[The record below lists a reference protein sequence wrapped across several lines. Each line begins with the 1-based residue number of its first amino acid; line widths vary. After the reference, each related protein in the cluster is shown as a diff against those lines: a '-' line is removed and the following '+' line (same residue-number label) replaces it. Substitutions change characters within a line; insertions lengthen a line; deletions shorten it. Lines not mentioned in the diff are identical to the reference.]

1 MGCIRAKIQKH
12 IILIMGN
19 QDSQS
24 ANIRIAKN
32 TILLYIRMI
41 LLMCISLYTSRVI
54 LSTLGIEDYG
64 LYNVVGGIVT
74 MFTFLSSAM
83 GNSSQRFITYA
94 LGKGY
99 ADELKRVFNT
109 TCLVH
114 WIIAIIILILSE
126 TVGLWFLYSKMVIPF
141 ERFSAALWVYQF
153 SIFSCVVSVISI
165 PYNALVIAHEKM
177 GAFSFISI
185 LYAIVKLCIVFIV
198 QASSSDKLI
207 LYAALLLIA
216 QISERL
222 VYQFYCR
229 SRFFEAK
236 HISFRNYNQI
246 KEMLGFAGW
255 SLLPNLATVCYSQG
269 INIILNLFF
278 GPAVNAARGVSVQV
292 QGIVKNFVT
301 NFQTAVTPQII
312 KSYASN
318 DVERLNNLVFSSS
331 KLSFYLLLCIALPV
345 FLEAEYLLD
354 IWLKDV
360 PEHTVSFLRLI
371 LLAILL
377 DPLANPLCVANN
389 ATGEIKQFKMWEA
402 GICVSVI
409 PIGYILLRLG
419 LQPESVFVAQIV
431 LSIIV
436 QFARVTLSRGFL
448 QFSYATYL
456 KNVLVYILGVI
467 IIAPV
472 APLLLYLFIP
482 QGFGSFLL
490 VSVVCVI
497 SVIGSSY
504 FIGLNARE
512 RETIRQKL
520 SIYFKRK

>member
-1 MGCIRAKIQKH
+1 MVIQE
-12 IILIMGN
+12 
-19 QDSQS
+19 SQN
-24 ANIRIAKN
+24 ANTRIAKN

-41 LLMCISLYTSRVI
+41 LLMFISLYTSRVI

-83 GNSSQRFITYA
+83 GSSSQRFITYA
-94 LGKGY
+94 LGKGNET
-99 ADELKRVFNT
+99 ELKKVFNT

-114 WIIAIIILILSE
+114 WIIAIIVLLISE
-126 TVGLWFLYSKMVIPF
+126 TVGLWFLYNKMVIPI
-141 ERFSAALWVYQF
+141 ERLSAAQWVYQF
-153 SIFSCVVSVISI
+153 SIISCVVSVISI

-185 LYAIVKLCIVFIV
+185 LYAVVKLGIVFIV
-198 QASSSDKLI
+198 QSSSYDKLI
-207 LYAALLLIA
+207 LYAFLLLIA
-216 QISERL
+216 QIAERL
-222 VYQFYCR
+222 VYQFFCR
-229 SRFFEAK
+229 SRFPEAK
-236 HISFRNYNQI
+236 HISFRNCSQI

-301 NFQTAVTPQII
+301 NFQTAVSPQII

-318 DVERLNNLVFSSS
+318 DVDRLNKLIFSSS

-345 FLEAEYLLD
+345 FLEAEYLLG

-360 PEHTVSFLRLI
+360 PEYTVPFLRLI

-377 DPLANPLCVANN
+377 DPLANPLCVAIN
-389 ATGEIKQFKMWEA
+389 ATGNIKKFNMWEA

-409 PIGYILLRLG
+409 PIGYILLKFG
-419 LQPESVFVAQIV
+419 LRPESVFVAQII
-431 LSIIV
+431 LSGIV
-436 QFARVTLSRGFL
+436 QFARVALSRGFL
-448 QFSYATYL
+448 HFTYKTYL
-456 KNVLVYILGVI
+456 KNVIYYVIGVI
-467 IIAPV
+467 H
-472 APLLLYLFIP
+472 
-482 QGFGSFLL
+482 FGSPAKFR
-490 VSVVCVI
+490 V
-497 SVIGSSY
+497 
-504 FIGLNARE
+504 
-512 RETIRQKL
+512 
-520 SIYFKRK
+520 

>member
-1 MGCIRAKIQKH
+1 M
-12 IILIMGN
+12 MGN
-19 QDSQS
+19 KDSQN
-24 ANIRIAKN
+24 ANSRIAKN

-41 LLMCISLYTSRVI
+41 LLMLISLYTSRVI

-94 LGKGY
+94 LGKGD

-114 WIIAIIILILSE
+114 WVIAIIILFLSE
-126 TVGLWFLYSKMVIPF
+126 TVGLWFLYNKMVIPV
-141 ERFSAALWVYQF
+141 ERFSAAVWVYQF
-153 SIFSCVVSVISI
+153 SIISCVVSVISI

-185 LYAIVKLCIVFIV
+185 LYAIVKLGIVFIV

-216 QISERL
+216 QIAERL

-236 HISFRNYNQI
+236 HISFRNCNQT

-318 DVERLNNLVFSSS
+318 DVDRLNKLVFNSS

-345 FLEAEYLLD
+345 FIEAEYLLD

-389 ATGEIKQFKMWEA
+389 ATGDIKKFKMWEA

-409 PIGYILLRLG
+409 PIGYILLKLG
-419 LQPESVFVAQIV
+419 LRPESVFVAQII
-431 LSIIV
+431 LSGIV
-436 QFARVTLSRGFL
+436 QFARVALSRGFL
-448 QFSYATYL
+448 HFTFKTYL
-456 KNVLVYILGVI
+456 KNVIYYVIGVI
-467 IIAPV
+467 LIAPIS
-472 APLLLYLFIP
+472 PLLLYHFLP
-482 QGFGSFLL
+482 KGFGSFLL
-490 VSVVCVI
+490 VSAVCVLSVVVC
-497 SVIGSSY
+497 SY
-504 FIGLNARE
+504 FIGFNASE
-512 RETIRQKL
+512 RETIRYKVSNFL
-520 SIYFKRK
+520 MRR

>member
-1 MGCIRAKIQKH
+1 
-12 IILIMGN
+12 
-19 QDSQS
+19 
-24 ANIRIAKN
+24 
-32 TILLYIRMI
+32 
-41 LLMCISLYTSRVI
+41 
-54 LSTLGIEDYG
+54 
-64 LYNVVGGIVT
+64 
-74 MFTFLSSAM
+74 
-83 GNSSQRFITYA
+83 
-94 LGKGY
+94 
-99 ADELKRVFNT
+99 
-109 TCLVH
+109 
-114 WIIAIIILILSE
+114 
-126 TVGLWFLYSKMVIPF
+126 MVIPV
-141 ERFSAALWVYQF
+141 ERFSAAVWVYQF
-153 SIFSCVVSVISI
+153 SIISCVVSVISI

-185 LYAIVKLCIVFIV
+185 LYAIVKLGIVFIV

-216 QISERL
+216 QIAERL

-236 HISFRNYNQI
+236 HISFRNCNQT

-318 DVERLNNLVFSSS
+318 DVDRLNKLVFNSS

-345 FLEAEYLLD
+345 FIEAEYLLD

-389 ATGEIKQFKMWEA
+389 ATGDIKKFKMWEA

-409 PIGYILLRLG
+409 PIGYILLKLG
-419 LQPESVFVAQIV
+419 LRPESVFVAQII
-431 LSIIV
+431 LSGIV
-436 QFARVTLSRGFL
+436 QFARVALSRGFL
-448 QFSYATYL
+448 HFTFKTYL
-456 KNVLVYILGVI
+456 KNVIYYVIGVI
-467 IIAPV
+467 LIAPIT
-472 APLLLYLFIP
+472 PLLLYHFLP
-482 QGFGSFLL
+482 KGFGSFLL
-490 VSVVCVI
+490 VSAVCVLSVVVC
-497 SVIGSSY
+497 SY
-504 FIGLNARE
+504 FIGFNASE
-512 RETIRQKL
+512 RETIRYKVSNFL
-520 SIYFKRK
+520 MRR